1 MRQMN
6 VLHAVGSILCLI
18 GLMGAVNAH
27 TSAEVLEGEYK
38 DPAKYP
44 LGCKNVGYKYNLN
57 VLQLSPKI
65 DPSSAALSGGQTLY
79 FVYNRLSQPIILNQM
94 LKDNSTRSTF
104 LNHTIQANQW
114 AVLATNQSEL
124 QFICSVNPL
133 KYGYGK
139 IVDCGDSLK
148 ICEYV
153 RVKFGLNNKGN
164 YWIVNSS
171 NRGSAVGDV
180 VRYGIIP
187 R

>member
-1 MRQMN
+1 MRQMS
-6 VLHAVGSILCLI
+6 VVRSIGSLLCLI
-18 GLMGAVNAH
+18 GCMGLAHAH

-38 DPAKYP
+38 DPSKYP
-44 LGCKNVGYKYNLN
+44 LGCRNVGYKYNLN

-65 DPSSAALSGGQTLY
+65 EGSAVEVGDAQSLY
-79 FVYNRLSQPIILNQM
+79 FVYNRLNQPIILNQM

-104 LNHTIQANQW
+104 LNHVIQANQW
-114 AVLATNQSEL
+114 AVLATNQKEL

-139 IVDCGDSLK
+139 VIDCGDSLK

-164 YWIVNSS
+164 YWVVNSS